1 MSGGPYGRG
10 KAPERACMKLADWP
24 EMDRRLWQEALTPA
38 DPFEPTGGTRAR
50 HSRQS
55 NVKTEKGYGRW
66 LTWLMTN
73 GVLDSAQAPH
83 ARITPAHVKAY
94 VGHLEVLGNGG
105 QSILS
110 RLQELGDFARA
121 IAPGHDWSFINRL
134 ASKVRARTV
143 PVRDKRAKLAT
154 TMELY
159 GLGTDLMDS
168 AQHQSTPRL
177 AALAYRDG
185 LIIALLALR
194 PLRRRNLAG
203 LVLGKT
209 LMQAG
214 GAWMLRIAS
223 DDTKTHQPIDMPW
236 PAALTD
242 HLDIY
247 LAVHRPVLSALKS
260 RWACPIGD
268 TLWVSSHGSPMTEM
282 ALYDQI
288 RQRAMEGLG
297 KAVNPHLFRDAAA
310 TTLAIEDPRHV
321 RLATAL
327 LGHRHTATTER
338 YYQQAQ
344 ALEAHQDFVEAVGR
358 GLPAVRAARRRGR
371 TAQ

>member
-24 EMDRRLWQEALTPA
+24 QADRRLWQEALFPA
-38 DPFEPTGGTRAR
+38 DPFEPTGGTRAS

-55 NVKTEKGYGRW
+55 NFKTEKGYGRW
-66 LTWLMTN
+66 LTWLATT
-73 GVLDSAQAPH
+73 GQLDAEAAPH
-83 ARITPAHVKAY
+83 ARITGERVKAY
-94 VGHLEVLGNGG
+94 VEHLDGLGNGG
-105 QSILS
+105 QTILS
-110 RLQELGDFARA
+110 RLQELGEFARA
-121 IAPGHDWSFINRL
+121 VAPGYDWSFINRI

-143 PVRDKRAKLAT
+143 PVRDKRARLAT
-154 TMELY
+154 TMELL
-159 GLGTDLMDS
+159 GLGLDLMET
-168 AQHQSTPRL
+168 AQRQSTPRL

-185 LIIALLALR
+185 LVIALLALR

-203 LVLGKT
+203 LVLGET
-209 LMQAG
+209 LVQVG
-214 GAWMLRIAS
+214 GAWMLRIVS
-223 DDTKTHQPIDMPW
+223 EDTKTHQPIEMLW
-236 PAALTD
+236 PAALAGP
-242 HLDIY
+242 LGIY
-247 LAVHRPVLSALKS
+247 LAVHRPVLANLMS
-260 RWACPIGD
+260 RWARPIGD
-268 TLWVSSHGSPMTEM
+268 ALWVSSHGSPMTQM

-338 YYQQAQ
+338 YYQQAR
-344 ALEAHQDFVEAVGR
+344 ALEAHQDFVEAIGR
-358 GLPAVRAARRRGR
+358 GLPATLAARRRGR